1 MNEQIESVLTK
12 IANRV
17 KEVEWELKGS
27 LIRVAETNQ
36 CPLEFIMDLDAGALR
51 CKAAAD
57 VLSVDRATV
66 IMIAAAA
73 DGYFSCNEEGVKEV
87 NRRLLEM
94 TGLKDTHYTY
104 KD

>member
-27 LIRVAETNQ
+27 LIRVAETDQ
-36 CPLEFIMDLDAGALR
+36 CPLEFILDLEVGALTR
-51 CKAAAD
+51 KVAAD
-57 VLSVDRATV
+57 GLSVDMATV
-66 IMIAAAA
+66 SLIAEAA
-73 DGYFSCNEEGVKEV
+73 DGYFSCNDEEVKEV

-94 TGLKDTHYTY
+94 TGLDS
-104 KD
+104 